1 MRTLHATGDVHFFRR
16 FSGKTL
22 LFADMFE
29 RLDCIKCFGG
39 DEWMA
44 ALAALTLAALI
55 LRFPDLAIKSAR
67 EALFVWGR
75 DIVPS
80 LFPYMVLCK
89 TLSSRLKKSR
99 IPSVPLVL
107 TLGLLGGSP
116 SGAAMISA
124 ASDTMSR
131 RQCVFLSALTGTIS
145 PMFFLSTLRTWG
157 FSQSLCIR
165 LLSAHWIGAC
175 FAAFCAWRFE
185 SSYKIGSNPT
195 VRKDLQMAS
204 PIADSVQA
212 VLGVGGCIVF
222 FSVVASCI
230 SCVFSFP
237 SEWSRASFQAMLE
250 IAGGIHALSLTD
262 TITFQTAVCMAGLM
276 GFGGISIL
284 TQNHLFLKSCGI
296 AKKQLFVF
304 AFLRAVG
311 STFSMALLLQFM

>member
-1 MRTLHATGDVHFFRR
+1 
-16 FSGKTL
+16 
-22 LFADMFE
+22 
-29 RLDCIKCFGG
+29 
-39 DEWMA
+39 MA
-44 ALAALTLAALI
+44 ALAALTMAALS

-157 FSQSLCIR
+157 FSQSICIR

-284 TQNHLFLKSCGI
+284 TQNHLFLESCGI

>member
-1 MRTLHATGDVHFFRR
+1 MQQVTFIFSSFFR
-16 FSGKTL
+16 KTL

-44 ALAALTLAALI
+44 ALAALTMAALI

-75 DIVPS
+75 DHCAESFS
-80 LFPYMVLCK
+80 LYGALQNAVFTLEKKQDSFCSPCFNAWSVGRLSVL
-89 TLSSRLKKSR
+89 
-99 IPSVPLVL
+99 
-107 TLGLLGGSP
+107 
-116 SGAAMISA
+116 AQQWISA

-157 FSQSLCIR
+157 FSQSICIR

-195 VRKDLQMAS
+195 VRKDLPDGQ
-204 PIADSVQA
+204 PY
-212 VLGVGGCIVF
+212 C
-222 FSVVASCI
+222 
-230 SCVFSFP
+230 
-237 SEWSRASFQAMLE
+237 R
-250 IAGGIHALSLTD
+250 
-262 TITFQTAVCMAGLM
+262 
-276 GFGGISIL
+276 
-284 TQNHLFLKSCGI
+284 
-296 AKKQLFVF
+296 
-304 AFLRAVG
+304 
-311 STFSMALLLQFM
+311 

>member
-1 MRTLHATGDVHFFRR
+1 
-16 FSGKTL
+16 
-22 LFADMFE
+22 
-29 RLDCIKCFGG
+29 
-39 DEWMA
+39 MA
-44 ALAALTLAALI
+44 ALAALTMAALI

-145 PMFFLSTLRTWG
+145 PMFFLSTLRTMG
-157 FSQSLCIR
+157 IQSKHMYPIVVCSLDRRMLRSILR
-165 LLSAHWIGAC
+165 R
-175 FAAFCAWRFE
+175 RFE

-195 VRKDLQMAS
+195 VRKDLPDGQ
-204 PIADSVQA
+204 PY
-212 VLGVGGCIVF
+212 C
-222 FSVVASCI
+222 
-230 SCVFSFP
+230 
-237 SEWSRASFQAMLE
+237 R
-250 IAGGIHALSLTD
+250 
-262 TITFQTAVCMAGLM
+262 
-276 GFGGISIL
+276 
-284 TQNHLFLKSCGI
+284 
-296 AKKQLFVF
+296 
-304 AFLRAVG
+304 
-311 STFSMALLLQFM
+311 

>member
-1 MRTLHATGDVHFFRR
+1 
-16 FSGKTL
+16 
-22 LFADMFE
+22 
-29 RLDCIKCFGG
+29 
-39 DEWMA
+39 MA
-44 ALAALTLAALI
+44 ALAALTMAALI

-157 FSQSLCIR
+157 FSQSICIR

-175 FAAFCAWRFE
+175 FAAFCARRFE

-195 VRKDLQMAS
+195 VRKDLPDGQ
-204 PIADSVQA
+204 PY
-212 VLGVGGCIVF
+212 C
-222 FSVVASCI
+222 
-230 SCVFSFP
+230 
-237 SEWSRASFQAMLE
+237 R
-250 IAGGIHALSLTD
+250 
-262 TITFQTAVCMAGLM
+262 
-276 GFGGISIL
+276 
-284 TQNHLFLKSCGI
+284 
-296 AKKQLFVF
+296 
-304 AFLRAVG
+304 
-311 STFSMALLLQFM
+311 